1 MVSAKAR
8 GHRGR
13 SDGKADDCWHQ
24 LCGPRTAGQAGVV
37 DQAWVSGAGPET
49 EGLAVSD
56 EPLRILGSTSVE
68 TSCLASF
75 FWLIRPSG
83 EGKFLRFLTDR
94 FRQKKRLLSGE
105 DTNVFFCLELRE
117 KKLKESF
124 VEGEN
129 KWRSGNLVPLSKG
142 CPVLPFRVNLWF
154 FFVN

>member
-1 MVSAKAR
+1 MQSRRWSAQRPEGTGVEAF
-8 GHRGR
+8 
-13 SDGKADDCWHQ
+13 GKLMIA
-24 LCGPRTAGQAGVV
+24 GITRTAGQAGVV

-83 EGKFLRFLTDR
+83 EGNFLRFLTDR
-94 FRQKKRLLSGE
+94 FRQKKTLVECVG
-105 DTNVFFCLELRE
+105 DTNVSFCLELRE

-129 KWRSGNLVPLSKG
+129 K
-142 CPVLPFRVNLWF
+142 
-154 FFVN
+154 